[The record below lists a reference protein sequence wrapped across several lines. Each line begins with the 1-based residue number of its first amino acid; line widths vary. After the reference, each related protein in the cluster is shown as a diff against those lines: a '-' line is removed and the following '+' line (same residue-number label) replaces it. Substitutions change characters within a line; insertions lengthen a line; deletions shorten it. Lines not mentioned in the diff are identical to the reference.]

1 MLTRGR
7 TLMPRVHLPL
17 RRLALCLD
25 CDEGFEI
32 GSGTCPACGSA
43 TWTSLSRFLE
53 QATSSRRLPRLDG
66 SPSAAQRHDEQRDMV
81 RQLIIV
87 ARNREQLYER
97 LKRAFAGNA
106 TVRVVLDRRVT
117 ERRERSGPYAGE
129 RRQGDRRSP
138 LMIDEALR
146 AIGWVVVPQDV
157 PKRHRGSPH

>member
-1 MLTRGR
+1 MISRGR

-32 GSGTCPACGSA
+32 GSGTCPACGSE

-53 QATSSRRLPRLDG
+53 QASSSRRLPRLDG
-66 SPSAAQRHDEQRDMV
+66 NPSAAKRHDEQPEMV

-87 ARNREQLYER
+87 ARNRPELCER

-106 TVRVVLDRRVT
+106 TVRVVLDRRVA
-117 ERRERSGPYAGE
+117 ERRGRSGSHAGE

-138 LMIDEALR
+138 LMLDELLR
-146 AIGWVVVPQDV
+146 ATGWAIVPQDV
-157 PKRHRGSPH
+157 TKKHRGSA